1 MIKLRGE
8 VWWVNFDPSVGQ
20 EIKKRRPAVILSN
33 NISNK
38 YLDRYQVVPLSS
50 QLKKVYPSETI
61 VKIDGK
67 SSKAMIDQLT
77 TVSELRFIGK
87 IAVLSQSDI
96 ARIGKV
102 IKIQLNLE

>member
-33 NISNK
+33 NISN
-38 YLDRYQVVPLSS
+38 RYQVIPLSS

-61 VKIDGK
+61 VKIDGEN
-67 SSKAMIDQLT
+67 SKAMIDQLT
-77 TVSELRFIGK
+77 TVSELRFVSK

-96 ARIGKV
+96 VKIEKV
-102 IKIQLNLE
+102 IKIQLNLGSVKK

>member
-1 MIKLRGE
+1 VIKLRGE

-38 YLDRYQVVPLSS
+38 YLDRYQVVPLTS

-61 VKIDGK
+61 VEIDGK

-77 TVSELRFIGK
+77 TVSELRFISK

-96 ARIGKV
+96 ARIEKV